1 VALQERPTGLAEG
14 SVVLKQN
21 GQRTGGGRM
30 KVIQGAF
37 GGNKQ
42 DEDRINVPEVFKLI
56 TENEDLSS
64 YRDALCI
71 IKSEEYVMVSTN
83 MDTYELAFLLDQLK
97 LSLLTGGEYEL

>member
-1 VALQERPTGLAEG
+1 
-14 SVVLKQN
+14 
-21 GQRTGGGRM
+21 M

-42 DEDRINVPEVFKLI
+42 DTDRISVPQVFKLI
-56 TENEDLSS
+56 MDNEDLEN
-64 YRDALCI
+64 YDDAFCI
-71 IKSEEYVMVSTN
+71 IKSEEYIMVSTN

>member
-1 VALQERPTGLAEG
+1 
-14 SVVLKQN
+14 
-21 GQRTGGGRM
+21 M
-30 KVIQGAF
+30 KVIEGAF

-83 MDTYELAFLLDQLK
+83 MDTYEMAFLLDQLK

>member
-1 VALQERPTGLAEG
+1 
-14 SVVLKQN
+14 VVLKQD
-21 GQRTGGGRM
+21 GQGTGGTGM

-42 DEDRINVPEVFKLI
+42 DTDRISVPQVFKLI
-56 TENEDLSS
+56 MDNEDLEN
-64 YRDALCI
+64 YDDAFCI
-71 IKSEEYVMVSTN
+71 IKSEEYIMVSTN